1 MATQP
6 LFMRKAIQNYQ
17 ALVIRKCKAG
27 ELNISKMLSQNE
39 NSYDLLV
46 SRQGF
51 KYLMSDI
58 CFKIMIIRFKT
69 FIFMAALISFTQAY
83 SNKIYHTDSIPNL
96 RLEKN
101 TSSQLILPSS
111 LFLSGVL
118 IASVPEL
125 NKLELSISNRFTP
138 NKKHTN
144 ADDYLQYT
152 PALAVFAADAFGLK
166 GKNKPNQQ
174 LLMYGLSN
182 VGTAVIVQSMKR
194 IIGRERPDGSNKRS
208 FPSGH
213 TSTAFAAA
221 EFLHQEFGKQS
232 NWISFAG
239 YAAAS
244 ATGYLRMYNNAH
256 WLGDVIA
263 GAAIGLGT
271 TKLIYWIKDS
281 RIRKMKRIGVSHL

>member
-1 MATQP
+1 MKS
-6 LFMRKAIQNYQ
+6 FNCF
-17 ALVIRKCKAG
+17 VISISTAASFFLNIFASFSC
-27 ELNISKMLSQNE
+27 ELNLIDSFPVNNKSL
-39 NSYDLLV
+39 
-46 SRQGF
+46 
-51 KYLMSDI
+51 I
-58 CFKIMIIRFKT
+58 KT
-69 FIFMAALISFTQAY
+69 ELFPA
-83 SNKIYHTDSIPNL
+83 
-96 RLEKN
+96 
-101 TSSQLILPSS
+101 S
-111 LFLSGVL
+111 LFLSGAI
-118 IASVPEL
+118 IAGVPGVKQLEQSVF
-125 NKLELSISNRFTP
+125 NGFKIGR
-138 NKKHTN
+138 KKTN

-152 PALAVFAADAFGLK
+152 PALAVFAADALGLK

-213 TSTAFAAA
+213 TSTAFVAA
-221 EFLHQEFGKQS
+221 EFLHQEFGRQS